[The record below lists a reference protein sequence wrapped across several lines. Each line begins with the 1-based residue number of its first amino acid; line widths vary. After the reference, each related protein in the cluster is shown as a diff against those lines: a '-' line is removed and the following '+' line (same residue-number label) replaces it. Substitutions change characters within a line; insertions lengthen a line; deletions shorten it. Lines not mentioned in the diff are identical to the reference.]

1 MRESET
7 LPRGILIHDRFRL
20 GALRARGGMATI
32 YEGTEIPT
40 DRHVA
45 IKFLRTDLAKN
56 PDMVGMFRA
65 EAAIVT
71 KLDHPNL
78 IRGLASGT
86 FGASHY
92 IVMEF
97 VSGPTLRERLKWGQ
111 PERDEAMS
119 ILKQAA
125 AALDHAHDRGV
136 VHRDIKPDNF
146 ILEKSV
152 LKLSDFGIA
161 QITRKGPVTK
171 DSSALGGTVIYSAPE
186 QFTEG
191 AIIDRRADV
200 YALGIVAYEM
210 FTGRTPFTG
219 YKPASSFSHRVPRAA
234 DTVLERAFNENPAA
248 RYPSAS
254 AFVLALEAAFIA
266 FAPDSTPAPRLEM
279 ATPPHPM
286 KPVPREPAPESPPGA
301 NPPPEESG
309 SAWSILAWVLLVGA
323 VVAVGILAARAMGI
337 GPFARQASGA
347 LKAPPR
353 LRASLPRPSLPVPLP
368 GVVGKFPHDKAEP
381 PAPALLLED
390 RFTVSL
396 GDSGNPNDLEVRTV
410 SLESRVKRTC
420 ENTWGDAVHEF
431 VEGEAFGGALLFDA
445 ALPYPQPR
453 VTSSEFRYT
462 AGHPVHLF
470 LELENPKA
478 TLDLDLAAG
487 RGTIVRDEGNP
498 QTGTCEYR
506 ASK

>member
-1 MRESET
+1 
-7 LPRGILIHDRFRL
+7 
-20 GALRARGGMATI
+20 MATI
-32 YEGTEIPT
+32 YEGTEVAT

-56 PDMVGMFRA
+56 PDMVAMFRA

-78 IRGLASGT
+78 IRGFASGT

-111 PERDEAMS
+111 PEREEAFS

-125 AALDHAHDRGV
+125 AALDHAHERGV

-161 QITRKGPVTK
+161 QITRKGLHAK

-191 AIIDRRADV
+191 AVIDRRADV

-234 DTVLERAFNENPAA
+234 DSVLEHAFHESPSE
-248 RYPSAS
+248 RYGSAS
-254 AFVLALEAAFIA
+254 GFVKALEATFIA

-279 ATPPHPM
+279 ATPPRPM
-286 KPVPREPAPESPPGA
+286 KAVPKTPPPSDPPGEA
-301 NPPPEESG
+301 TVPEMTG
-309 SAWSILAWVLLVGA
+309 SLWSFLPWALLVGA
-323 VVAVGILAARAMGI
+323 VLVVGIVAARVLGL
-337 GPFARQASGA
+337 GPFAR
-347 LKAPPR
+347 
-353 LRASLPRPSLPVPLP
+353 
-368 GVVGKFPHDKAEP
+368 
-381 PAPALLLED
+381 
-390 RFTVSL
+390 
-396 GDSGNPNDLEVRTV
+396 GN
-410 SLESRVKRTC
+410 
-420 ENTWGDAVHEF
+420 
-431 VEGEAFGGALLFDA
+431 
-445 ALPYPQPR
+445 
-453 VTSSEFRYT
+453 
-462 AGHPVHLF
+462 
-470 LELENPKA
+470 
-478 TLDLDLAAG
+478 
-487 RGTIVRDEGNP
+487 
-498 QTGTCEYR
+498 
-506 ASK
+506 